1 MKNKPEDKLMWH
13 LQIYTLTERWI
24 TKQDQEIAK
33 ALKWTVEEVKANLA
47 VLQDKGQ
54 IRVWEQDGQRYISI
68 FQD

>member
-1 MKNKPEDKLMWH
+1 MKRKSEEKLMWI
-13 LQIYTLTERWI
+13 LQVYTLMERWI
-24 TKQDQEIAK
+24 TKADDEIAK
-33 ALKWTVEEVKANLA
+33 ALKWTVEDVKYNLE